1 MSFAADDPEA
11 RPGDPRPVIRSRVRR
26 FVPGGKDL
34 TDDQLEAL
42 VAGPGGAQARHMMR
56 HTIVGDT
63 AAVARGLSDFAGLT
77 DPDEVM
83 VTNQAIGLQDRLR
96 ALGSSPPR

>member
-1 MSFAADDPEA
+1 
-11 RPGDPRPVIRSRVRR
+11 
-26 FVPGGKDL
+26 
-34 TDDQLEAL
+34 
-42 VAGPGGAQARHMMR
+42 
-56 HTIVGDT
+56 VGDT

-96 ALGSSPPR
+96 ALEIIAAAR